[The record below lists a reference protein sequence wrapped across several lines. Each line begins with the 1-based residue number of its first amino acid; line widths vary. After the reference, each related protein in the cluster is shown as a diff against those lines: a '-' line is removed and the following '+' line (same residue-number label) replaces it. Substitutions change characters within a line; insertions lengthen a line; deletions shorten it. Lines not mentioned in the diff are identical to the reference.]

1 VSKQTA
7 IQSLIEDIKIGTL
20 SDHIDGVE
28 YFSKDTILELLERA
42 KETEKAQIMSAWL
55 AGFEE
60 TRPYVDHSEDYYNE
74 TYESNT

>member
-1 VSKQTA
+1 MSRQTA

-42 KETEKAQIMSAWL
+42 KEIEKEQIVDAW
-55 AGFEE
+55 
-60 TRPYVDHSEDYYNE
+60 HSSHVSTMTGEQYYNE